1 MALGTPTNLTSGGN
15 ATASASDTTA
25 SFTPTANALVIAVS
39 SACRASST
47 PTTIAISSTHTG
59 LVGSWTEIT
68 IRNSG
73 GTAKQSLFYRMAGGS
88 PSAGTLTFTYSGASN
103 PTRKSWIV
111 DEITGVDT
119 TTPILQSTTNQT
131 TGTTL
136 TATLASAVLTGNKSY
151 GSVVS
156 IGAASITP
164 GTGET
169 EIIEATSTGTA
180 AARSQTEHGTDANLD
195 WSGLSA
201 TVGSVCVGAEIQLAY
216 STSTQTE
223 TGKARVEKSVS
234 QTQTGKSRI
243 EKAVAQTITAKA
255 RLTGTTT
262 QNATG
267 KARVEKSATQTST
280 GKARVTV
287 STTKTATGKARVT
300 ATTTQAITAKSRIT
314 ATTTTTKTAT
324 GKARLE
330 KSATQTATGIARIEK
345 SASQTEQGTSRIEK
359 SVTQTESGIA
369 RVEKSVS
376 QTEAGTARIEKSASQ
391 TETGLARITVSTGQT
406 ETGLSRIEKAVTQ
419 LITGL
424 SRITAIG
431 TALETGLSRITAT
444 TLQVIAGVANI
455 LNTTARTITGTASIA
470 TSTDVNQTIQGVAR
484 ISAPESQG
492 GLEKHILL
500 TTPQTSQELSTA
512 GAAILRTNGEPST
525 VL

>member
-73 GTAKQSLFYRMAGGS
+73 GTAKQSLFYRFAGGS
-88 PSAGTLTFTYSGASN
+88 PSAGTCTFTYSGASN

-119 TTPILQSTTNQT
+119 TTPIRQSTTNET

-216 STSTQTE
+216 STSTQTETGKASILGTALQTATGKARLEKSVTQTE

-314 ATTTTTKTAT
+314 ATTTKTAT

-330 KSATQTATGIARIEK
+330 KSATQTATGKARVT
-345 SASQTEQGTSRIEK
+345 ATT
-359 SVTQTESGIA
+359 TQT
-369 RVEKSVS
+369 K
-376 QTEAGTARIEKSASQ
+376 
-391 TETGLARITVSTGQT
+391 TG
-406 ETGLSRIEKAVTQ
+406 KA
-419 LITGL
+419 
-424 SRITAIG
+424 
-431 TALETGLSRITAT
+431 RITAT
-444 TLQVIAGVANI
+444 TTKTATGKARVEKGATQTTSGKARVTISTTKTTDGKARVQKSATQNI
-455 LNTTARTITGTASIA
+455 SGLARIGASV
-470 TSTDVNQTIQGVAR
+470 TVTEQTIQGTAR
-484 ISAPESQG
+484 ISPPVSNG
-492 GLEKHILL
+492 GNAKHVIL
-500 TTPQTSQELSTA
+500 TT
-512 GAAILRTNGEPST
+512 GNVT
-525 VL
+525 VLNTGDGRAVLNTDNNGATVL